1 MPRARRT
8 TRPEARREEILE
20 AALELFAERGY
31 RGASLALIAER
42 VGLTQQG
49 LLHYFPTK
57 EKLLVEVL
65 ALRDERDVARL
76 WPHGGL
82 DALASIVELNTGRRG
97 MVQSYTV
104 LSADSVTEDHPARE
118 FFTERYAK
126 LREAVAQEIAE
137 DAGITLP
144 EGMDAR
150 DAAAMLIAVMDGLQL
165 QWLLS
170 GGTVDMTKVVRGV
183 LALLRRPA

>member
-57 EKLLVEVL
+57 ERLLVEVL
-65 ALRDERDVARL
+65 ALRDERDTAHL

-82 DALASIVELNTGRRG
+82 DALPAIVELNTQRRG

-104 LSADSVTEDHPARE
+104 LSADSVTEDHPARD
-118 FFTERYAK
+118 FFTGRYER
-126 LREAVAQEIAE
+126 LREAVAAMVRE
-137 DAGITLP
+137 DPGVVLP
-144 EGMDAR
+144 EGMSAE

-170 GGTVDMTKVVRGV
+170 GGDIDMTGVVRGA
-183 LALLRRPA
+183 LALLRRSP